1 MKATTKQQRRK
12 LIAMSAVVGTLIMVG
27 ATAAIGAG
35 VYSVVSGQIDPFTES
50 SSIEVRNLNAVR
62 DDDTLRVTATLKNS
76 GQTSITSIFIESIS
90 VSEVEIKQDQEG
102 KLTLESDAGNP
113 KTFCHNTAANNT
125 CDNKL
130 AADEARGVSLHIS
143 GTGDAAVVS
152 DSVLEGGRTN
162 AIVLEIECNDD
173 GATGCGADISDDINI
188 SDKLNLVLRFYSG
201 DDELLTDVSTTR
213 VKPG

>member
-1 MKATTKQQRRK
+1 
-12 LIAMSAVVGTLIMVG
+12 MSAVVGTLIMVG
-27 ATAAIGAG
+27 ATAAIGTG

-90 VSEVEIKQDQEG
+90 VSDVEIKQDQEG
-102 KLTLESDAGNP
+102 KLTLESNAGNP
-113 KTFCHNTAANNT
+113 KIFCHSTNTNSTICPNDLET
-125 CDNKL
+125 
-130 AADEARGVSLHIS
+130 DEARGFSLYIR
-143 GTGDAAVVS
+143 GTGDATVVS

-173 GATGCGADISDDINI
+173 SATGCGADISDDINI
-188 SDKLNLVLRFYSG
+188 SDKLNLVLRFHSG